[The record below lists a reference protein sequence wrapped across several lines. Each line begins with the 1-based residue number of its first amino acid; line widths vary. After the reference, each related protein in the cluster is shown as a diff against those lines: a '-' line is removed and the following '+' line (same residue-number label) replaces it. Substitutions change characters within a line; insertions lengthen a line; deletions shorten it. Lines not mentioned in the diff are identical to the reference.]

1 MESTE
6 QRGPTSMG
14 GIRGKRAA
22 GSPARRYSDLR
33 RAVDARGRWALT
45 AEICINGAKKSEIF
59 IEI

>member
-1 MESTE
+1 
-6 QRGPTSMG
+6 MG